1 VITLFTLIISDN
13 FFKSATYKGAALAQ
27 NLTTIRIWIVVAG
40 LGMYSWKNAT
50 NQPSTLIV
58 AVFNALA

>member
-1 VITLFTLIISDN
+1 MITLFTLIISDN
-13 FFKSATYKGAALAQ
+13 FLESAAYKGAALVQ
-27 NLTTIRIWIVVAG
+27 DLTTIRIWIVVAG

-58 AVFNALA
+58 AVFTALA